1 MIIRVKTRREF
12 LRNAAAT
19 AAAMAAPSLAFGQA
33 QDYPSKPI
41 KIIVGYSPGGTTD
54 ALPRIFAPEM
64 SKILGGQSIVVEN
77 RVGAAGNIATTHV
90 AQSPADGYTLLA
102 TSIGQIVVSPHTSK
116 MSVDPLKDLVHISM
130 FGEGDQYLTISSEV
144 PAKNYAEF
152 VEYVKKN
159 PGKMFHGDAGS
170 GGNMHLYLE
179 YYKTLAGLK
188 MEAVHFKGGSQIIPD
203 LVSNRVQMSLMTYAV
218 IEGYVKQGKLRPI
231 LVFGKQRDSKY
242 PELPTVAEVGL
253 KPLEAAA
260 NWFGLH
266 APKGTP
272 DPIIRKLHAAMVG
285 AIKTDDV
292 KKGLANLV
300 ITPGGDTPEQ
310 FTARITN
317 EWEVFRKVVAQ
328 TGIKAG

>member
-1 MIIRVKTRREF
+1 MTTRVKTRREF
-12 LRNAAAT
+12 LRDAAAGV
-19 AAAMAAPSLAFGQA
+19 AATIVPSLALGQA
-33 QDYPSKPI
+33 QDYPNKPI

-64 SKILGGQSIVVEN
+64 SKILGQSIVVEN
-77 RVGAAGNIATTHV
+77 RVGAAGNIATTFV
-90 AQSPADGYTLLA
+90 AQSPPDGYTLLA

-130 FGEGDQYLTISSEV
+130 FGEGDQYLTIPSEV

-152 VEYVKKN
+152 VALVKKN

-179 YYKTLAGLK
+179 YYKNLAGLK
-188 MEAVHFKGGSQIIPD
+188 MEAVHFKGGSQILPD

-272 DPIIRKLHAAMVG
+272 DPIIRKLYAAMVG
-285 AIKTDDV
+285 ALKTDDV

-300 ITPGGDTPEQ
+300 ITPGGDTPEH

-317 EWEVFRKVVAQ
+317 EWEVFRKVVAD
-328 TGIKAG
+328 TGIKAD